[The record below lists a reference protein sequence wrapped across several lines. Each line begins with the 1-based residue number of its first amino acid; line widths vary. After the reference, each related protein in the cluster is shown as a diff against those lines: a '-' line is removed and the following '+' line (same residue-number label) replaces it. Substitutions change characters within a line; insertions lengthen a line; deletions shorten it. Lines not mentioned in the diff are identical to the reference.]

1 MTTPLLVQEGRT
13 IEVAAE
19 SLLREHPEALVC
31 GLSTNGL
38 IVPIPQA
45 MVLRGQTA
53 IEGRAVIDSVVAA
66 DRNTVVDLWQRVQH
80 EGSVRGTVR
89 LLSKPSRWVTIYFLD
104 LRHLHEILLC
114 AIVPSEQVAEDE
126 GSDADELPPAAP
138 RFCCLTEDGLGK
150 VLDCDVAFVQM
161 FGYTAQEVI
170 GESVL
175 DQIHPEDQGRVVE
188 GWMAMLA
195 THRDQQTRLR
205 RKRKDGSWLWVD
217 TTVHNFLNEPGRNHV
232 LVEIIDVSAEMVAQE
247 ALQERE
253 ELLRRLI
260 DAMPDGLLQSDTDR
274 DVIYHNARLV
284 QILHGT
290 SEAGPDGLASAEAAG
305 ADEGDQLVPSAGALL
320 STLTEE
326 AMSVFDA
333 ALGRVLDD
341 GIDQDVEVDFVLPSG
356 KRRRAL
362 MSVRALLRQS
372 GEVSGAITSVCDVTD
387 STRVRNELER
397 RASFDALTSAHNRRS
412 ILGAL
417 QSELERDDSARTAVI
432 YVDLDGFK
440 AVNDTLGH
448 AAGDELLV
456 LIAERLKKVGRGD
469 DAVGRLGGDEF
480 LMLLRDVPGAEVA
493 MDVARRISE
502 CVGSVFTLS
511 CGPIELRASLGVAC
525 AEARTTTAEALV
537 ERADA
542 AMYRSKH
549 EGHGLPSLEMDAV

>member
-1 MTTPLLVQEGRT
+1 MTTPLLVQDGHT
-13 IEVAAE
+13 IELAGE

-38 IVPIPQA
+38 IVPIPQSVA
-45 MVLRGQTA
+45 LRGQAT

-66 DRNTVVDLWQRVQH
+66 DRNAVVDLWQRVQH
-80 EGSVRGTVR
+80 EGSVRGSVR

-104 LRHLHEILLC
+104 LRDLHEILLC
-114 AIVPSEQVAEDE
+114 AIVPSDQYAEDE
-126 GSDADELPPAAP
+126 EGKADELPPAAP
-138 RFCCLTEDGLGK
+138 RFCSLTEDGLGK

-161 FGYTAQEVI
+161 FGYTAHEVI
-170 GESVL
+170 GQSVL

-188 GWMAMLA
+188 GWMAMFA

-260 DAMPDGLLQSDTDR
+260 DAMPDGLLQFDTDR

-290 SEAGPDGLASAEAAG
+290 PDAGPNGLRSPEAAG
-305 ADEGDQLVPSAGALL
+305 ADEGDQLVLPADALL
-320 STLTEE
+320 STLTEG
-326 AMSVFDA
+326 AVSVFEA
-333 ALGRVLDD
+333 ALGRVLDE
-341 GIDQDVEVDFVLPSG
+341 GIDQNVEVDFVLPSG

-387 STRVRNELER
+387 SARVRNELER
-397 RASFDALTSAHNRRS
+397 RASFDALTGAHNRRS

-417 QSELERDDSARTAVI
+417 QSELERDDSAKTGVI

-456 LIAERLKKVGRGD
+456 LIAERLKEVGRGD

-493 MDVARRISE
+493 MNVARRISE
-502 CVGSVFTLS
+502 SVGSVFTLS

-525 AEARTTTAEALV
+525 AEAHTITAEQLV

-542 AMYRSKH
+542 AMYQSKH
-549 EGHGLPSLEMDAV
+549 RGHGLPSLEMDAV

>member
-1 MTTPLLVQEGRT
+1 MTTPLLVQDDHT
-13 IEVAAE
+13 IELAAE

-38 IVPIPQA
+38 IVPIPQSVA
-45 MVLRGQTA
+45 LRGQAT
-53 IEGRAVIDSVVAA
+53 IEGRAVIDSVVGA
-66 DRNTVVDLWQRVQH
+66 DRNTVVDLWQRVQR
-80 EGSVRGTVR
+80 EGSVRGMVR
-89 LLSKPSRWVTIYFLD
+89 LLSKPSRWVTVYFLD
-104 LRHLHEILLC
+104 LRHVHEILLC
-114 AIVPSEQVAEDE
+114 AIIPGEQAAEDE
-126 GSDADELPPAAP
+126 DGQADELPPAAP
-138 RFCCLTEDGLGK
+138 RFCSLTEDELGK
-150 VLDCDVAFVQM
+150 VLGCDAAFVQM

-170 GESVL
+170 GQSVL

-188 GWMAMLA
+188 GWLAMLA

-205 RKRKDGSWLWVD
+205 RKRKDGSWMWVD
-217 TTVHNFLNEPGRNHV
+217 TTVHNFLNEPARNHV

-274 DVIYHNARLV
+274 NVIYHNARLA
-284 QILHGT
+284 QILQGT
-290 SEAGPDGLASAEAAG
+290 PDAGSDGLRSPEAVDTDKGDHLVLSAN
-305 ADEGDQLVPSAGALL
+305 SLL

-326 AMSVFDA
+326 AASVFEA
-333 ALGRVLDD
+333 ALGRVLDE
-341 GIDQDVEVDFVLPSG
+341 GIDQNVEVDFVLPSG
-356 KRRRAL
+356 RRRRAL

-387 STRVRNELER
+387 STRARNELER
-397 RASFDALTSAHNRRS
+397 RASFDALTGAHNRPS

-417 QSELERDDSARTAVI
+417 QSELERDDAAKTGVI

-456 LIAERLKKVGRGD
+456 LIAERLKEVGRGD

-480 LMLLRDVPGAEVA
+480 LMLLRDVPGPEVA
-493 MDVARRISE
+493 MNVARRISE
-502 CVGSVFTLS
+502 SVGSVFTLS
-511 CGPIELRASLGVAC
+511 CGPVELRASLGVAY
-525 AEARTTTAEALV
+525 AEAHTITAEELV
-537 ERADA
+537 ERADS
-542 AMYRSKH
+542 AMYRSKYQ
-549 EGHGLPSLEMDAV
+549 GHGLPILAGDAV